1 VYCPDC
7 GHQNPAGNK
16 FCGRCG
22 ERLPDRAPDP
32 SLEKRPTT
40 AEMRTEDIVTAA
52 AEERRERVA
61 EHEPEAVAA
70 SLRHRE
76 PVESTG
82 LESALPAAAADFDSS
97 RMESGTPLEEPITI
111 SGPSFLGLDS
121 GSGSSSSDSY
131 LDEDEPPTSHARS
144 LVLLLILVI
153 LAIVVYWKW
162 QPIRDFV
169 VNPAST
175 HSQQERPTP
184 SATPTEPGSATASSD
199 NAAPQPGPPANPNG
213 LPQKDNATT
222 PDQPKRVKAEPKE
235 ATPKEDEKPAARPA
249 AQPAGAELVDSGER
263 YLYGRDTPRNCSQAV
278 VNFNAAAKQNN
289 PRALSDLG
297 SLYATGQC
305 VPLDRA
311 QAYQWFS
318 RALAL
323 DRGNTYLAHNLNML
337 WGEMSSEERAR
348 ATQKRTF

>member
-1 VYCPDC
+1 
-7 GHQNPAGNK
+7 
-16 FCGRCG
+16 
-22 ERLPDRAPDP
+22 LPDRAPDP
-32 SLEKRPTT
+32 SLEERRTT

-52 AEERRERVA
+52 TEERVA
-61 EHEPEAVAA
+61 GHEPEAVAA
-70 SLRHRE
+70 SLRHRD
-76 PVESTG
+76 PVDSTG
-82 LESALPAAAADFDSS
+82 LESALPAADFDSS
-97 RMESGTPLEEPITI
+97 RMESGTPLAEPITI

-144 LVLLLILVI
+144 LVLLLVLVI
-153 LAIVVYWKW
+153 LAIVIYWKW
-162 QPIRDFV
+162 QSIRDFV
-169 VNPAST
+169 VPPPTT
-175 HSQQERPTP
+175 HSQQERPAQSAAP
-184 SATPTEPGSATASSD
+184 SEPGSATASSD

-213 LPQKDNATT
+213 LPQKDTATI
-222 PDQPKRVKAEPKE
+222 PDQPKPVKAEPKE
-235 ATPKEDEKPAARPA
+235 AAPKEDEKPTAQPAAQPAARPA
-249 AQPAGAELVDSGER
+249 AQPAGAELVASGER
-263 YLYGRDTPRNCSQAV
+263 YLYGRDVPRNCSQAV

-289 PRALSDLG
+289 PRALSYLG

-311 QAYQWFS
+311 LAYQWFS